1 VLYTAIGIGTVVG
14 SLGVA
19 SLGDFAYQR
28 QALDGI
34 IAYDVNFCGHFFS
47 LLHLYWVSFTLLV
60 VIGAS
65 QTVASALSITL
76 LQLKAP
82 KNMIGIVMSINT
94 LIVMGIRPLGAFP
107 FGALADVI
115 GTSAA
120 LAAGALTAAAISIYL
135 FATNSR
141 LRSA

>member
-1 VLYTAIGIGTVVG
+1 MSAL
-14 SLGVA
+14 LGVA
-19 SLGDFAYQR
+19 SLGDFAYKGR
-28 QALDGI
+28 LLMASSLLMSFSVVI
-34 IAYDVNFCGHFFS
+34 FS

-76 LQLKAP
+76 LQLNSP
-82 KNMIGIVMSINT
+82 KTMIGLVMSINT

-120 LAAGALTAAAISIYL
+120 LAAGALIAAAISVYL
-135 FATNSR
+135 FATNSG

>member
-1 VLYTAIGIGTVVG
+1 MSFSV
-14 SLGVA
+14 
-19 SLGDFAYQR
+19 
-28 QALDGI
+28 I
-34 IAYDVNFCGHFFS
+34 IFS
-47 LLHLYWVSFTLLV
+47 LLHLYWVSFALLV

-65 QTVASALSITL
+65 QTVSSAVSITL
-76 LQLKAP
+76 PQLNAP
-82 KNMIGIVMSINT
+82 KNMIGFVMSVNT

-120 LAAGALTAAAISIYL
+120 LAAGALIAAAISICL
-135 FATNSR
+135 FASNSR